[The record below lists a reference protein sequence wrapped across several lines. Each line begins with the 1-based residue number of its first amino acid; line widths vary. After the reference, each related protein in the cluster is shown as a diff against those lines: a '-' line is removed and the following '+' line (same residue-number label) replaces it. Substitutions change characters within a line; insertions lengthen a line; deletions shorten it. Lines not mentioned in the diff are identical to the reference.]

1 MKLIETRKAVGHVL
15 CHDLTRIVKDEFK
28 GAQFTKGHVVTEED
42 IPMLLSMGK
51 EHLYVWE
58 MEEGMLHEN
67 EAAKRLYD
75 ICANDNIRPSQ
86 TIKEGKIEAFA
97 ECDGYFEVDADR
109 LDEINSIDEIMIAT
123 RHGSTA
129 VRKGDKLAGMRV
141 IPLVIKEEKLKEA
154 ERIYAGQPILKLT
167 PYKLKNAAVITTGSE
182 VYKGLIKDTF
192 TPVII
197 EKLKAYGIE
206 TKWHKVVDDG
216 TENIKKAI
224 DEVRAEKPD
233 LILCTGG
240 MSVDPDDNTPGA
252 IKAAGAGIITYGAP
266 VLPGAMFL
274 LGYFD
279 DGTPVM
285 GLPGCVMYA
294 KATVFDLILPRVA
307 AGVRVSKKDI
317 VKLGNGGLCLGCKE
331 CRYPICPFGK

>member
-129 VRKGDKLAGMRV
+129 VKAGDKLAGIRV
-141 IPLVIKEEKLKEA
+141 IPLVVKEEKLKEA

>member
-1 MKLIETRKAVGHVL
+1 MET
-15 CHDLTRIVKDEFK
+15 
-28 GAQFTKGHVVTEED
+28 TE
-42 IPMLLSMGK
+42 
-51 EHLYVWE
+51 
-58 MEEGMLHEN
+58 
-67 EAAKRLYD
+67 
-75 ICANDNIRPSQ
+75 IC
-86 TIKEGKIEAFA
+86 
-97 ECDGYFEVDADR
+97 
-109 LDEINSIDEIMIAT
+109 
-123 RHGSTA
+123 
-129 VRKGDKLAGMRV
+129 
-141 IPLVIKEEKLKEA
+141 
-154 ERIYAGQPILKLT
+154 
-167 PYKLKNAAVITTGSE
+167 
-182 VYKGLIKDTF
+182 
-192 TPVII
+192 
-197 EKLKAYGIE
+197 E
-206 TKWHKVVDDG
+206 TKWHKIVDDG
-216 TENIKKAI
+216 LENIKIAT
-224 DEVRAEKPD
+224 DDVRKEKPD

-252 IKAAGAGIITYGAP
+252 IKVCGAEIITYGAP